1 MSGHSKWST
10 IKRQKEVN
18 DQAKGKIFSKLVNAI
33 SVAVKTGGG
42 ADPETNHKLRMAID
56 TAKAANMPKQNIDR
70 AIEKASSGGEFLEE
84 VMYEGFGPEG
94 VGILVEAAT
103 DNRNR
108 TGAEIKNIFE
118 KRGGN
123 FGTPGSVSFNFEK
136 QGFLLIQKVEDVE
149 TQMLSLMDFDL
160 LDLKETE
167 DGIEIYVLANK
178 LYETKINLEKQGFII
193 HQAELVQIPK
203 TTLDI
208 SKGASVKLINLLEAL
223 EDHEDVQKVFVNAE
237 L

>member
-10 IKRQKEVN
+10 IKRQKEAN
-18 DQAKGKIFSKLVNAI
+18 DQAKGKVFSKLVNAI

-42 ADPETNHKLRMAID
+42 VDPETNHKLRMAID
-56 TAKAANMPKQNIDR
+56 SAKAANMPKQNIDR
-70 AIEKASSGGEFLEE
+70 AIENAGRSGEILEE

-108 TGAEIKNIFE
+108 TGAEIRNIFE

-123 FGTPGSVSFNFEK
+123 LGTPGSVSFNFEK
-136 QGFLLIQKVEDVE
+136 QGFLLIQKESDVE

-160 LDLKETE
+160 LDLKEAD
-167 DGIEIYVLANK
+167 DGIEIYVHANK
-178 LYETKINLEKQGFII
+178 LYETKTDLEKQGYNVSK
-193 HQAELVQIPK
+193 AELVQVPK
-203 TTLDI
+203 TTLNI
-208 SKGASVKLINLLEAL
+208 SKEASLKLTGLLEAL
-223 EDHEDVQKVFVNAE
+223 EDHDDVQKVFVNAE